1 VINGH
6 ESPII
11 RGNRCRVLCDA
22 TVELLQ
28 RRVRPYVFEVTVTG
42 LPPHVATRKYTIAAK
57 SDNDAAMK
65 GIQLFVE
72 EFDRVAPLLKAIND
86 AGK

>member
-1 VINGH
+1 MINGH
-6 ESPII
+6 TSPII

-22 TVELLQ
+22 TVDLIH
-28 RRVRPYVFEVTVTG
+28 RHIRPYVFLVTVTG

-65 GIQLFVE
+65 GIQLFVD
-72 EFDRVAPLLKAIND
+72 EFSAVTPILKALND
-86 AGK
+86 AG